1 MQIQVIF
8 GLKLDVVRVS
18 HWLDLYKWFSV
29 WRISF
34 HLVID
39 TVHYTYFRTKVGV
52 LLDNPIQLDQV
63 SLHHRRLLLILL
75 FLLQVQPMG
84 TPLLPLPLQ
93 IILFGHSCLYPVRN
107 NDIIMTV
114 QSKNQLSNV
123 YDKWFQII
131 ILCIPNQF
139 FKHRVK
145 VWSFMPGAV
154 MIDLMFT

>member
-18 HWLDLYKWFSV
+18 HWLDLYKWFLV

-93 IILFGHSCLYPVRN
+93 IILFGHNCLYPVRN

-145 VWSFMPGAV
+145 V
-154 MIDLMFT
+154 